1 MNPHDPSDPKRKPP
15 LGLLSG
21 LRIGNSNLS
30 PDRPMSD
37 GWPRC
42 QDEERRAAWHEILL
56 ATEWTKH

>member
-30 PDRPMSD
+30 PDRSMSD
-37 GWPRC
+37 DWPRC
-42 QDEERRAAWHEILL
+42 QHEARRAAWAEIL
-56 ATEWTKH
+56 AVFEGTMH